1 MDVRNW
7 KKMEVRM
14 PNRKSMLMRVC
25 GVLLALSIVFPLSA
39 ALAAEEPYPS
49 RPVRF
54 VIPFAPGGVTD
65 IIGRIVA
72 MKLSERI
79 GKQMVV
85 ENRGGAGGLIGIE
98 MAAQAKPDGYTL
110 LFTTAAF
117 ATNPSL
123 YKVSYDPIKSF
134 TPIAKVGSGP
144 NVLAVHPG
152 VPVNSVKELI
162 ALVKKQP
169 GKLACSAA
177 GAGSFGHL
185 AIEHFKAMAGVDFK
199 IVQFKG
205 GGPAVIDTI
214 GGHSQIH
221 FSALTTTLTYIKS
234 GKLKA
239 LGISG
244 SARSKALPDLP
255 TISEAGV
262 PGYEASMW
270 LGLFAP
276 AGTPK
281 AIVDKLNK
289 DLAATLDSE
298 DTELKLQNQGVDVE
312 LMGSSEFGTF
322 IKAEMVKWEKVIREG
337 NIKVEGGK

>member
-1 MDVRNW
+1 MDMRNW
-7 KKMEVRM
+7 NRKEAGM
-14 PNRKSMLMRVC
+14 PNRKSTLIGVC
-25 GVLLALSIVFPLSA
+25 GVLLALSIVLPLSA
-39 ALAAEEPYPS
+39 VSAADDPYPS
-49 RPVRF
+49 KPVRF
-54 VIPFAPGGVTD
+54 IIPFAPGGITD

-72 MKLSERI
+72 VKLSERM
-79 GKQMVV
+79 GKQLVV

-98 MAAQAKPDGYTL
+98 MAAQSKPDGYTL

-134 TPIAKVGSGP
+134 VPVARVGSGP

-152 VPVNSVKELI
+152 VQVNSVKELI
-162 ALVKKQP
+162 ALAKKQP

-185 AIEHFKAMAGVDFK
+185 AIEYFKAMAGVDFK

-214 GGHSQIH
+214 GGHSQVH
-221 FSALTTTLTYIKS
+221 FSALTTTQTYIKS

-239 LGISG
+239 LGLSG
-244 SARSKALPDLP
+244 AARSKLLPDLP
-255 TISEAGV
+255 TIAEAGV

-281 AIVDKLNK
+281 AIVDKVQK
-289 DLAATLDSE
+289 DLGATLATE
-298 DTELKLQNQGVDVE
+298 DTETKLHNQGVDVE
-312 LMGSSEFGTF
+312 MMGSSEFGTF
-322 IKAEMVKWEKVIREG
+322 LKGEIAKWAKVVRDG
-337 NIKVEGGK
+337 NITVEGGK